1 MTVSTV
7 AARSPGPSSGWV
19 PPPIFRGRGRTTFTL
34 RTDILGSRLVSGIW
48 NNGQSISTR
57 IHLSKND
64 KQEQPHTRHKYLTNS
79 LTSSCEETM
88 NMKWDDMTNY
98 HLQISACNFSFTSEI
113 KSKYETVA
121 THQQQQQQQSAVR
134 TLYRQNRPFTDGLV
148 WTRASQV

>member
-34 RTDILGSRLVSGIW
+34 LTDILGSRLVTVSEIMDNW
-48 NNGQSISTR
+48 SQLEKKCQTR
-57 IHLSKND
+57 TTTHTA
-64 KQEQPHTRHKYLTNS
+64 TRHKYLTNS
-79 LTSSCEETM
+79 STYSFEETM
-88 NMKWDDMTNY
+88 NMKWDDMTNHN
-98 HLQISACNFSFTSEI
+98 HLKISACNFTSEI

-121 THQQQQQQQSAVR
+121 TPQQQQQQQQSAVR
-134 TLYRQNRPFTDGLV
+134 ILYRQNRPFTDGLV